1 MDADDQSLT
10 KIQDGLAHY
19 VSNLISQQNHSALAV
34 AAVMVKISLQIYRTV
49 LSNEEFHVMVDEIS
63 ARRDQI
69 CPLIAAHRDDKPLH

>member
-1 MDADDQSLT
+1 MNADDQSLL
-10 KIQDGLAHY
+10 KIQDGLANY
-19 VSNLISQQNHSALAV
+19 VTTLISQQNHSALAV

-69 CPLIAAHRDDKPLH
+69 CPLISARRDNKPLH